1 MHDCGR
7 FGFCTELLTAQN
19 LSKVTEFA
27 NTGNIMLH
35 IMLSMKSKLE
45 INQLRVEIPPDLHF
59 GTGSPPSE
67 SPRQFNAII
76 YVWDAPTEK
85 EISEY
90 IEYGDTCRSN
100 YCLTKKS
107 QGIPPT

>member
-1 MHDCGR
+1 M
-7 FGFCTELLTAQN
+7 LL
-19 LSKVTEFA
+19 
-27 NTGNIMLH
+27 

-45 INQLRVEIPPDLHF
+45 MNQLRVEIPPDLHF